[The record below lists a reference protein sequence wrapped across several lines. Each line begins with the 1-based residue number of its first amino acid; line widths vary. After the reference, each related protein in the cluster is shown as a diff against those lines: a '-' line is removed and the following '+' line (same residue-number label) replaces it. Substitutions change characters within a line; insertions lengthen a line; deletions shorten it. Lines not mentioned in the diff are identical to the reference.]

1 MTTVHRAM
9 VQRVSPQ
16 REGAS
21 IATPHWLPASKTF
34 EGSRRSGRFVA
45 RAKLMSE
52 HMRADASAAYN
63 LRYVILRYFNVAG
76 AGPAGRPGQSTPGA
90 TGQIKVVLETDFAD
104 APT

>member
-1 MTTVHRAM
+1 
-9 VQRVSPQ
+9 
-16 REGAS
+16 
-21 IATPHWLPASKTF
+21 
-34 EGSRRSGRFVA
+34 
-45 RAKLMSE
+45 MSE